1 MLEIIKT
8 KKFWVEFFIMTFGMF
23 WAAIAIH
30 CFLLP
35 SKIIIGSLAGL
46 AMVICELFPWLSL
59 SLATFIINAILLLLA
74 LVLIGKEFGAKTI
87 YTALVLSPWLYI
99 LEEFLP
105 IKESLMQDD
114 WLDLLCFVII
124 LSAVQALLFRINAST
139 GGLDIIAK
147 IMNKFWGI
155 DMGNSVA
162 VTGMLICSTA
172 FFINDF
178 KMVVIGL
185 IGTWING
192 LVLNHFTA
200 GLNQKKRLCIIAK
213 DHESIKNFIVQELEI
228 GATMYEVVGAYT
240 NQKSTEIVVLLTRD
254 EFASLMKFIEQ
265 NNIKALITA
274 GNVNEVYGLWS
285 KPKKRK
291 FFLK

>member
-1 MLEIIKT
+1 
-8 KKFWVEFFIMTFGMF
+8 
-23 WAAIAIH
+23 
-30 CFLLP
+30 
-35 SKIIIGSLAGL
+35 
-46 AMVICELFPWLSL
+46 
-59 SLATFIINAILLLLA
+59 
-74 LVLIGKEFGAKTI
+74 
-87 YTALVLSPWLYI
+87 
-99 LEEFLP
+99 
-105 IKESLMQDD
+105 
-114 WLDLLCFVII
+114 
-124 LSAVQALLFRINAST
+124 
-139 GGLDIIAK
+139 
-147 IMNKFWGI
+147 MNKFWGI

-213 DHESIKNFIVQELEI
+213 DHEIIAKDHEPIKNFIVEELGI

-254 EFASLMKFIEQ
+254 EFASLMKFIEH
-265 NNIKALITA
+265 NICFF
-274 GNVNEVYGLWS
+274 NEIYRTQPHQSLNYS
-285 KPKKRK
+285 R
-291 FFLK
+291 